1 MADSRIITVSGQKVG
16 VIGLDQ
22 ALEGLDPSWEQE
34 DPLAVGQELLRLL
47 APRNYIPAS
56 AQEAYALALGR
67 EYRRQRGL
75 SVEEEVAAGLAI
87 KVLGPGCSRCEA
99 LTASVMKVLNEM
111 NLAADLEH
119 VRDMMEIARFGVMG
133 TPALVVNGKVVC
145 VGSVPSPGQ
154 IRAWLPAARQAEE
167 GKIG

>member
-1 MADSRIITVSGQKVG
+1 MGDSRIITIGGQKVG

-22 ALEGLDPSWEQE
+22 ALECLDPSWDQR
-34 DPLAVGQELLRLL
+34 DPLAVGQELLGRL
-47 APRNYIPAS
+47 ATSNYVPAS
-56 AQEAYALALGR
+56 ARQEYALALGR

-75 SVEEEVAAGLAI
+75 PVEEEKTAGLAI
-87 KVLGPGCSRCEA
+87 KVLGPGCSRCES

-133 TPALVVNGKVVC
+133 TPALVINGKVVC
-145 VGSVPSPGQ
+145 VGSVPSPRQ
-154 IRAWLPAARQAEE
+154 IQDWLTAAAPR
-167 GKIG
+167 